1 MKLTT
6 SLIAGAAVLAGGGLF
21 ASQAF
26 AAPTIPLP
34 AATTA
39 ATATASTTTRTLG
52 QAGVIWFYT
61 AISSAQR
68 DCLADANLQR
78 PEGKLTA
85 EQRKQLNSQVKT
97 ALSNCKITVRGK
109 AVNRERLGFAWASLS
124 SEQQRCLADTALTRP
139 VGVLTAAERTAVRQ
153 SKLDAAKA
161 CGVGV

>member
-6 SLIAGAAVLAGGGLF
+6 SLIAGAAVLSGGGLF

-26 AAPTIPLP
+26 AAPTTPLP
-34 AATTA
+34 AATV
-39 ATATASTTTRTLG
+39 TATAAASGTTRTLG
-52 QAGVIWFYT
+52 QAGVVWFYT
-61 AISSAQR
+61 AISSEQR

-85 EQRKQLNSQVKT
+85 EQRKQLNGQVKT

-109 AVNRERLGFAWASLS
+109 AVNRERLGFAWASLT
-124 SEQQRCLADTALTRP
+124 SEQQHCLADTALTRP
-139 VGVLTAAERTAVRQ
+139 VGVLTATERTAVRQ

-161 CGVGV
+161 CGIGV

>member
-6 SLIAGAAVLAGGGLF
+6 SLIAGAAVLSGGGLF

-26 AAPTIPLP
+26 AAPTTPLP
-34 AATTA
+34 AATV
-39 ATATASTTTRTLG
+39 TATAAASGTTRTLG

-61 AISSAQR
+61 AISSEQR

-85 EQRKQLNSQVKT
+85 EQRKQLNGQVKT

-109 AVNRERLGFAWASLS
+109 AVNRERLGFAWASLT
-124 SEQQRCLADTALTRP
+124 SEQQHCLADTALTRP

-161 CGVGV
+161 CGIGV

>member
-6 SLIAGAAVLAGGGLF
+6 SIIAGAAVLAGGGLF
-21 ASQAF
+21 ASQAI
-26 AAPTIPLP
+26 AAPTTPLP
-34 AATTA
+34 VATTA
-39 ATATASTTTRTLG
+39 ATASASDTTRTLG

-61 AISSAQR
+61 AISSEQR

-85 EQRKQLNSQVKT
+85 DQRKQLSSQVKT
-97 ALSNCKITVRGK
+97 AWANCKITVRGK
-109 AVNRERLGFAWASLS
+109 AAERERLGFAWASLT
-124 SEQQRCLADTALTRP
+124 SEQQHCLADTALTRP
-139 VGVLTAAERTAVRQ
+139 VGVLTTAESDAVRQ

>member
-6 SLIAGAAVLAGGGLF
+6 SSIAGAAGQRGGGLF
-21 ASQAF
+21 ASQAI
-26 AAPTIPLP
+26 AAPTTPLP
-34 AATTA
+34 VATTA
-39 ATATASTTTRTLG
+39 ATASASDTTRTLG

-61 AISSAQR
+61 AISSEQR

-85 EQRKQLNSQVKT
+85 DQRKQLSSQVKT
-97 ALSNCKITVRGK
+97 ALANCKITVRGK
-109 AVNRERLGFAWASLS
+109 AAERERLGFAWASLT
-124 SEQQRCLADTALTRP
+124 SEQQHCLADTALTRP
-139 VGVLTAAERTAVRQ
+139 VGVLTTAESDAVRQ